1 MSQSTPQSP
10 ATLALT
16 PKKLSPDALRVLLD
30 SGREIVVL
38 DVMNAERHARCH
50 LPGAKNACVYEVVFP
65 ERVRELVA
73 DPATPVV
80 LYGAGVTP
88 HDCEHAAAKL
98 ARLGYAEIY
107 QLEGGL
113 SAWHRAGHPVE
124 GESPGEAALAPA
136 ALSVPDKTF
145 RVDPAACL
153 IEWAGRN
160 AGNTHH
166 GSVGLASGSLAAS
179 GGELSGV
186 FEIDLVSIQCYNLEG
201 SDLHPVLIAHLQSDD
216 FFFTALFPKAVF
228 EIVRAVPLSPAHLSA
243 PNYSVEGKL
252 TLRGLTK
259 PLAFAATVAT
269 PPGGAVAIE
278 AHFDFDRT
286 DWGVIYGSSRFFHFL
301 GMHMVFDPI
310 SMAVRI
316 RGE

>member
-10 ATLALT
+10 A
-16 PKKLSPDALRVLLD
+16 PKNLSPDAVRALLD
-30 SGREIVVL
+30 SGRDVAVI

-50 LPGAKNACVYEVVFP
+50 LPGAKNVCVYEMVFP

-73 DPATPVV
+73 DLGTPVV

-88 HDCEHAAAKL
+88 HDCEYAAAKL

-107 QLEGGL
+107 LLEGGL
-113 SAWHRAGHPVE
+113 SAWCRAGHPVE
-124 GESPGEAALAPA
+124 GEAPAEATLAPA

-153 IEWAGRN
+153 IEWTGRN
-160 AGNTHH
+160 AGNQHR
-166 GSVGLASGSLAAS
+166 GSVNVASGSLAAS
-179 GGELSGV
+179 GGKLSGV
-186 FEIDLVSIQCYNLEG
+186 FEIDLAGIKCYNLAG
-201 SDLHPVLIAHLQSDD
+201 SDLHPVLIAHLASDD
-216 FFFTALFPKAVF
+216 FFFTALFPTAVF
-228 EIVRAVPLSPAHLSA
+228 EIVKAVPLSPANLSA
-243 PNYSVEGKL
+243 PNYTVAGKL
-252 TLRGLTK
+252 TLRGVTK
-259 PLAFAATVAT
+259 PLAFAATVVT
-269 PPGGAVAIE
+269 PPDGSVAIE

-310 SMAVRI
+310 SVAVRI